1 MKLKKIGV
9 IIAGAMIIIATFTC
23 AVASETMDIDRS
35 FFIDERTGRNNCLV
49 IVGADAAAADVVSTS
64 MISAQIGSMAYYTE
78 VIEQSYNAG
87 TTYAATKTPGSES
100 FEEKMPNY
108 KNGGN
113 ADVFFD
119 DFRDVSIDPA
129 SLVVLPYS
137 CSSNY
142 ISLDEFGIDVTE
154 PLWDYDVAIKL
165 SDRRYSYEIVT
176 IDFSPKGPSCIDTLL
191 DACNQKDLKIVA
203 PIDDPLDDMLNYSGL
218 GGMLDKCQTYPNIY
232 PRHYWGMPSNHL
244 NWPSQMNDLCCD
256 PIGGISY
263 RAIVDGKLPFT
274 TAKYWDAIICPEGET
289 YNVCCPNIPVP
300 VRLFCNT
307 CPVHFLGEAYDAIS
321 FGTDAN
327 GYDYMLYGTPEWYIG
342 EIFYPGEAKEYANGW
357 TLVIDDVGVYENSAY
372 ITIIGPNGTKNQ
384 HILVSNAR
392 TSQFPSEGE
401 GDFVIGTNEP
411 NEKNDAIA
419 YIQNTFD
426 IYSLCGAKTGET
438 LTVEPCYEGGNP
450 EGEVVFA
457 VKYSNMMIGA
467 SGKYTVKCHVY
478 TLTGCGALRE
488 QLYPGI
494 CDAKDGAAVRVG
506 GLEWY
511 FDIVPG
517 DDIDVNDLDNDI
529 SLWENGNPNFDAADS
544 LTIYDPVTNT
554 PLCVPYLELW
564 LATPVERTASCDGVV
579 LKVALDYCSGK
590 NFFTIG
596 VLDECPCDYKIDG
609 EIKRYVTA
617 PKPPETVTYHIDID
631 PEKLVKLDD
640 EITPNLMEEYNLILV
655 GGPAANTIVKKL
667 VEYKYTSEEKW
678 ATSEGEMELLKDVY
692 ATGKDILIVA
702 GKDRGGTNLAACNL
716 VEMLLEAPISG
727 TCIKIDSVNYNDG
740 SSLNDEYVAFKNE
753 GALAVDMAGWKVI
766 NKKGNTFV
774 FPKGFTI
781 GPNSKI
787 TLHSGYGTD
796 TSTDLYWK
804 FATEIWDDA
813 GDQVFLIDSKNI
825 LIASFLYNR

>member
-1 MKLKKIGV
+1 MKLKKIGA
-9 IIAGAMIIIATFTC
+9 IIAGAIIIVATFTF
-23 AVASETMDIDRS
+23 AVASETMDVDRS
-35 FFIDERTGRNNCLV
+35 FFIDEKTGRNNCLV
-49 IVGADAAAADVVSTS
+49 IVGADAAAADVVSAS
-64 MISAQIGSMAYYTE
+64 MISAQIGSMAYYTK
-78 VIEQSYNAG
+78 VIEHSYNAG
-87 TTYAATKTPGSES
+87 TKTPGSES

-119 DFRDVSIDPA
+119 DFRDVLISPA
-129 SLVVLPYS
+129 SSVVLPYS
-137 CSSNY
+137 CSSSY
-142 ISLDEFGIDVTE
+142 ISLDEFGIDVTG

-176 IDFSPKGPSCIDTLL
+176 IDFSPKGPGCIGAPL
-191 DACNQKDLKIVA
+191 DAALTCCGQKDLKIVA
-203 PIDDPLDDMLNYSGL
+203 PTNDPQDDMLNYSDL

-263 RAIVDGKLPFT
+263 RTIVDGKLPFT
-274 TAKYWDAIICPEGET
+274 TAKYWDAIICPEGKT
-289 YNVCCPNIPVP
+289 YNVCCQNTPVP

-307 CPVHFLGEAYDAIS
+307 CPVYFFGEVYDAIS

-327 GYDYMLYGTPEWYIG
+327 GYDYMLYGTPEWHIG
-342 EIFYPGEAKEYANGW
+342 EIFYSGEAKEYANGW
-357 TLVIDDVGVYENSAY
+357 TLVIDDLGVYENSAN
-372 ITIIGPNGTKNQ
+372 ITIISPDGTKYQ
-384 HILVSNAR
+384 HIMVSNAR

-426 IYSLCGAKTGET
+426 IYSLCGAKTGKT
-438 LTVEPCYEGGNP
+438 LTVEPYYEEENAD
-450 EGEVVFA
+450 GEVVFA
-457 VKYSNMMIGA
+457 VKCSSMMIGA
-467 SGKYTVKCHVY
+467 SGKYIVKCHVY
-478 TLTGCGALRE
+478 TLAGCGALKE

-494 CDAKDGAAVRVG
+494 CGAKDGPAVRAG
-506 GLEWY
+506 DLEWY

-517 DDIDVNDLDNDI
+517 DDIDVNDLDNAI

-544 LTIYDPVTNT
+544 LTIYDSGTNT
-554 PLCVPYLELW
+554 PLCVPCLELW
-564 LATPVERTASCDGVV
+564 LETPVERTASCNGTA
-579 LKVALDYCSGK
+579 LKVALDYCSGE
-590 NFFTIG
+590 NFFTIE
-596 VLDECPCDYKIDG
+596 VLDEFPHDYRIDG
-609 EIKRYVTA
+609 EIKRYIVV
-617 PKPPETVTYHIDID
+617 PKPPETAICHMDID
-631 PEKLVKLDD
+631 PEKLVKLDY
-640 EITPNLMEEYNLILV
+640 EITPKLIEEHNLILI
-655 GGPAANTIVKKL
+655 GGPAANTIVKTL
-667 VEYKYTSEEKW
+667 VGSKYTSDEKW
-678 ATSEGEMELLKDVY
+678 ATSGGEMELLKDVY

-702 GKDRGGTNLAACNL
+702 GKDREGTHLAACNL

-766 NKKGNTFV
+766 NKKGHTFV
-774 FPKGFTI
+774 FPKGFDI
-781 GPNSKI
+781 GPDSKI
-787 TLHSGYGTD
+787 TLHSGYGTN

-804 FATEIWDDA
+804 SATDIWDNA
-813 GDQVFLIDSKNI
+813 GDQVLLIDSKNI
-825 LIASFLYNR
+825 LVASFLYNS